1 VALLA
6 SVMVLT
12 FTTAALELLSGPRLL
27 PLPLRPAVSA
37 LESAGG
43 LWRPVPFALL
53 LVLMV
58 GVNELYFLNTAIRT
72 PDLTAVER
80 YIVLAHVVTATGW
93 VLYLLQRPRQT

>member
-1 VALLA
+1 
-6 SVMVLT
+6 
-12 FTTAALELLSGPRLL
+12 
-27 PLPLRPAVSA
+27 
-37 LESAGG
+37 
-43 LWRPVPFALL
+43 
-53 LVLMV
+53 MV